1 MLKFDFEFYVY
12 VRGSCL
18 TNISSSSSSSSSS
31 DNDDDDDDDD
41 FILIRSKHKKVQ
53 TNAYLF

>member
-18 TNISSSSSSSSSS
+18 TNISSSSSS
-31 DNDDDDDDDD
+31 DNDDDDDD